1 MSAKRAASIF
11 NGNPLSPG
19 SFCQRDSAFCWVAF
33 GLVCAML
40 VVAAQIC
47 RADDRTPLKPGWNLF
62 TPEQDIQ
69 IGQQASR
76 RVARQVVLLD
86 DPRVDNYLDALGKRL
101 ASYAPG
107 YKYPYQYRCVNDQ
120 NINAFALPGGFIYID
135 RGVIEAAD
143 DEAQL
148 AGVMAH
154 ETSHV
159 ALRHG
164 TNQVS
169 KAEAWRIP
177 LGLLGAAGG
186 LTGLIGQVGA
196 GFTLNSII
204 LKYSRDDETQADVL
218 GTQILYDSGYD
229 PRALEQFFEK
239 IEAESKGKEPAQ
251 FFSDH
256 PNPGNRI
263 GRIDEEVDKLGGPEP
278 NYRSDSDDFRSIK
291 IYVMKLPKP
300 PKSARK

>member
-1 MSAKRAASIF
+1 MVLAAI
-11 NGNPLSPG
+11 
-19 SFCQRDSAFCWVAF
+19 
-33 GLVCAML
+33 
-40 VVAAQIC
+40 QIC
-47 RADDRTPLKPGWNLF
+47 WADERTPLKPGWNLF

-69 IGQQASR
+69 IGQQAS
-76 RVARQVVLLD
+76 ARIGQQVLLLND
-86 DPRVDNYLDALGKRL
+86 ARVDNYLDALGKKL
-101 ASYAPG
+101 TGYAPG

-120 NINAFALPGGFIYID
+120 NINAFALPGGFVYIN

-164 TNQVS
+164 TNEVS

-186 LTGLIGQVGA
+186 LGGLIGQVGA
-196 GFTLNSII
+196 GFTLDSII
-204 LKYSRDDETQADVL
+204 LKYSRDDETQADVM
-218 GTQILYDSGYD
+218 GTQILHDSGYD
-229 PRALEQFFEK
+229 PRALTQFFEK

-263 GRIDEEVDKLGGPEP
+263 GRIDEEVDTLGGPEP
-278 NYRSDSDDFRSIK
+278 NYRSDSDDFHSIK

-300 PKSARK
+300 PKRPTGK

>member
-1 MSAKRAASIF
+1 
-11 NGNPLSPG
+11 
-19 SFCQRDSAFCWVAF
+19 
-33 GLVCAML
+33 
-40 VVAAQIC
+40 
-47 RADDRTPLKPGWNLF
+47 
-62 TPEQDIQ
+62 
-69 IGQQASR
+69 
-76 RVARQVVLLD
+76 
-86 DPRVDNYLDALGKRL
+86 
-101 ASYAPG
+101 
-107 YKYPYQYRCVNDQ
+107 
-120 NINAFALPGGFIYID
+120 
-135 RGVIEAAD
+135 
-143 DEAQL
+143 
-148 AGVMAH
+148 VMAH

-186 LTGLIGQVGA
+186 LGGLIGQVGA

-229 PRALEQFFEK
+229 PRALAQFFEK

-291 IYVMKLPKP
+291 IYVMKLPQP
-300 PKSARK
+300 PKAPGSKSHQIWGYSKPHS

>member
-1 MSAKRAASIF
+1 MRAKGRMRVPAGDIS
-11 NGNPLSPG
+11 
-19 SFCQRDSAFCWVAF
+19 CQGDVALRWVAF
-33 GLVCAML
+33 GIACAML
-40 VVAAQIC
+40 LATAQIC

-69 IGQQASR
+69 IGQQASAR
-76 RVARQVVLLD
+76 IGRQVPLLN
-86 DPRVDNYLDALGKRL
+86 DPRVDNYLDALGKKL
-101 ASYAPG
+101 ALYAPG

-120 NINAFALPGGFIYID
+120 NINAFALTGGFIYID

-186 LTGLIGQVGA
+186 LTGLIGQVGG
-196 GFTLNSII
+196 GFTLNSIV

-229 PRALEQFFEK
+229 PRALAQFFEK
-239 IEAESKGKEPAQ
+239 I
-251 FFSDH
+251 
-256 PNPGNRI
+256 
-263 GRIDEEVDKLGGPEP
+263 
-278 NYRSDSDDFRSIK
+278 
-291 IYVMKLPKP
+291 
-300 PKSARK
+300 

>member
-1 MSAKRAASIF
+1 MRRISRAA
-11 NGNPLSPG
+11 LS
-19 SFCQRDSAFCWVAF
+19 RNDSSRQHDV
-33 GLVCAML
+33 GLRRIVLGFVFAIVIAL
-40 VVAAQIC
+40 AQIC
-47 RADDRTPLKPGWNLF
+47 WAEARTPVKPGWNLF

-69 IGQQASR
+69 IGQQASAR
-76 RVARQVVLLD
+76 IGRQVPLLN
-86 DPRVDNYLDALGKRL
+86 DPRVDDYLDALGKRL

-107 YKYPYQYRCVNDQ
+107 YKFPYQYRCVNDE
-120 NINAFALPGGFIYID
+120 NINAFALPGGFIYIN

-186 LTGLIGQVGA
+186 LGGLIGQVGA

-229 PRALEQFFEK
+229 PRALAQFFEK

-300 PKSARK
+300 PKRAGK

>member
-1 MSAKRAASIF
+1 MRRISAAA
-11 NGNPLSPG
+11 LS
-19 SFCQRDSAFCWVAF
+19 RNDSSRQYDVALRRIALGF
-33 GLVCAML
+33 VFAMVIAL
-40 VVAAQIC
+40 AQIC
-47 RADDRTPLKPGWNLF
+47 SADARTPLKPGWNLF

-69 IGQQASR
+69 IGQQASAR
-76 RVARQVVLLD
+76 IGRQVLLLN
-86 DPRVDNYLDALGKRL
+86 DPRVDDYLDALGKRL

-107 YKYPYQYRCVNDQ
+107 YKFPYQYRCVNDE
-120 NINAFALPGGFIYID
+120 NINAFALPGGFIYIN

-186 LTGLIGQVGA
+186 LGGLIGQVGA

-218 GTQILYDSGYD
+218 GTQILYDAGYD
-229 PRALEQFFEK
+229 PRALAQFFEK
-239 IEAESKGKEPAQ
+239 IEADSKGKEPAQ

-300 PKSARK
+300 PKHARK

>member
-1 MSAKRAASIF
+1 MRRSSRAALSRGDSSRQHDVALHSIALGF
-11 NGNPLSPG
+11 
-19 SFCQRDSAFCWVAF
+19 AFAI
-33 GLVCAML
+33 
-40 VVAAQIC
+40 VVSLAQIC
-47 RADDRTPLKPGWNLF
+47 WADARTPLRPGWNLF

-69 IGQQASR
+69 IGQQASAR
-76 RVARQVVLLD
+76 IGRQVLLLNDPLVD
-86 DPRVDNYLDALGKRL
+86 DYLDALGKKL

-107 YKYPYQYRCVNDQ
+107 YKFPYRYRCVNDE
-120 NINAFALPGGFIYID
+120 NINAFALPGGFIYIN

-177 LGLLGAAGG
+177 FGLLGAAGG
-186 LTGLIGQVGA
+186 LGGLIGQVGA
-196 GFTLNSII
+196 GFTLSSII

-218 GTQILYDSGYD
+218 GTQILYDAGYD
-229 PRALEQFFEK
+229 PRALAQFFEK
-239 IEAESKGKEPAQ
+239 IEAEAKGKEPAQ

-278 NYRSDSDDFRSIK
+278 NYRSDSGDFRSIK
-291 IYVMKLPKP
+291 IHVMKLPKP
-300 PKSARK
+300 PKHAGK

>member
-1 MSAKRAASIF
+1 MRS
-11 NGNPLSPG
+11 N
-19 SFCQRDSAFCWVAF
+19 
-33 GLVCAML
+33 
-40 VVAAQIC
+40 AQIRIR
-47 RADDRTPLKPGWNLF
+47 RAGVSRQGGAFLRWLMLGLGCAILLAAIQICWADERTVLKPGWNLF

-69 IGQQASR
+69 IGRRASAN
-76 RVARQVVLLD
+76 VGRQVLLLN
-86 DPRVDNYLDALGKRL
+86 DPRVDNYLDALGKKL

-107 YKYPYQYRCVNDQ
+107 YKFPYQYRCVNDE
-120 NINAFALPGGFIYID
+120 NVNAFALPGGFIYID

-169 KAEAWRIP
+169 KADAWQIP
-177 LGLLGAAGG
+177 LGVLGNAGG
-186 LTGLIGQVGA
+186 LGRLMAQLGG
-196 GFTLNSII
+196 GFTLNSIV

-218 GTQILYDSGYD
+218 GTQILFDAGYD
-229 PRALEQFFEK
+229 PRALAQFFEK

-278 NYRSDSDDFRSIK
+278 NYQSDSDDFRSIK

-300 PKSARK
+300 PKAAGK

>member
-1 MSAKRAASIF
+1 MNGHGWARVHKGGQGDSIVRR
-11 NGNPLSPG
+11 L
-19 SFCQRDSAFCWVAF
+19 VL
-33 GLVCAML
+33 GLVCATLL
-40 VVAAQIC
+40 VAIEMC
-47 RADDRTPLKPGWNLF
+47 WADARTPLKPGWNLF

-69 IGQQASR
+69 IGKQAS
-76 RVARQVVLLD
+76 ATIGQQVLLLN
-86 DPRVDNYLDALGKRL
+86 DPRVDDYLDALGKKL

-107 YKYPYQYRCVNDQ
+107 YKYPYQYRCVNDE
-120 NINAFALPGGFIYID
+120 NINAFALPGGFIYVN
-135 RGVIEAAD
+135 RGVIEASD
-143 DEAQL
+143 NEAQL
-148 AGVMAH
+148 AGIIAH

-186 LTGLIGQVGA
+186 LGGLMAQVGA
-196 GFTLNSII
+196 GLTLNSIV

-229 PRALEQFFEK
+229 PRALAQFFEK
-239 IEAESKGKEPAQ
+239 IEAESKGRQPAQ

-256 PNPGNRI
+256 PNPGNRTE
-263 GRIDEEVDKLGGPEP
+263 RVDEEVEKLGGPEP
-278 NYRSDSDDFRSIK
+278 NYRTDSDDFRSVK

-300 PKSARK
+300 PKPARK

>member
-1 MSAKRAASIF
+1 MSGRGRARLPKANTFRRGGTAGCRVVLGLACAILLVAKI
-11 NGNPLSPG
+11 
-19 SFCQRDSAFCWVAF
+19 CW
-33 GLVCAML
+33 
-40 VVAAQIC
+40 
-47 RADDRTPLKPGWNLF
+47 ADARTPLKPGWNLF

-69 IGQQASR
+69 MGRQAAAKTGQQ
-76 RVARQVVLLD
+76 VLLLN
-86 DPRVDNYLDALGKRL
+86 DPRVDDYLDALGKRL

-107 YKYPYQYRCVNDQ
+107 YKYPYQYRCVNDEG
-120 NINAFALPGGFIYID
+120 INAFALPGGFIYIN

-143 DEAQL
+143 NEAQL

-169 KAEAWRIP
+169 KADAWRIP

-186 LTGLIGQVGA
+186 LGGLMAQVGA
-196 GFTLNSII
+196 GFTLNSIV

-229 PRALEQFFEK
+229 PRALAQFFEK
-239 IEAESKGKEPAQ
+239 LQAEFRGKQAAQ

-256 PNPGNRI
+256 PNPGNRT
-263 GRIDEEVDKLGGPEP
+263 GRVDEEVDKLGGPEP
-278 NYRSDSDDFRSIK
+278 NYQTDSDDFRSIK
-291 IYVMKLPKP
+291 IYLMKLPKP
-300 PKSARK
+300 PKHAGK

>member
-1 MSAKRAASIF
+1 MRS
-11 NGNPLSPG
+11 N
-19 SFCQRDSAFCWVAF
+19 
-33 GLVCAML
+33 
-40 VVAAQIC
+40 AQIRIR
-47 RADDRTPLKPGWNLF
+47 RAGVSRQGGAFLRWLMLGLGCAILLAAIQICWADERTPLKPGWNLF

-69 IGQQASR
+69 IGTKASA
-76 RVARQVVLLD
+76 RVGRQVLLLN
-86 DPRVDNYLDALGKRL
+86 DPRVDNYLDALGKKL

-107 YKYPYQYRCVNDQ
+107 YKFPYQYRCVNDE
-120 NINAFALPGGFIYID
+120 NVNAFALPGGFIYID

-186 LTGLIGQVGA
+186 LGGLMAQVGG
-196 GFTLNSII
+196 GFTLNSIV

-218 GTQILYDSGYD
+218 GTQILYDAGYD
-229 PRALEQFFEK
+229 PRALAQFFEK
-239 IEAESKGKEPAQ
+239 IEAESKEKEPAQ

-278 NYRSDSDDFRSIK
+278 NYQSDSDDFRSIK

-300 PKSARK
+300 PKVAGK

>member
-1 MSAKRAASIF
+1 MRRISRAA
-11 NGNPLSPG
+11 LS
-19 SFCQRDSAFCWVAF
+19 RNDSSRQHDV
-33 GLVCAML
+33 GLRRIALGFVFAMVIAL
-40 VVAAQIC
+40 AQIC
-47 RADDRTPLKPGWNLF
+47 WAEARTPVKPGWNLF
-62 TPEQDIQ
+62 TPEQNIQ
-69 IGQQASR
+69 IGQQASAR
-76 RVARQVVLLD
+76 IGRQVLLLN
-86 DPRVDNYLDALGKRL
+86 DPRVDDYLDALGKRL

-107 YKYPYQYRCVNDQ
+107 YKFPYQYRCVNDG
-120 NINAFALPGGFIYID
+120 NINAFALPGGFIYIN

-177 LGLLGAAGG
+177 LGLLGPAGG
-186 LTGLIGQVGA
+186 LGGLIGQVGA

-218 GTQILYDSGYD
+218 GTQILYDAGYD
-229 PRALEQFFEK
+229 PRALAQFFEK

-300 PKSARK
+300 PKRAGK

>member
-1 MSAKRAASIF
+1 MRRISRAA
-11 NGNPLSPG
+11 LS
-19 SFCQRDSAFCWVAF
+19 RNDSSRQHDVALRRIALGF
-33 GLVCAML
+33 VFAMVIAL
-40 VVAAQIC
+40 AQIC
-47 RADDRTPLKPGWNLF
+47 WAEARTAVKPGWNLF

-69 IGQQASR
+69 IGQQAS
-76 RVARQVVLLD
+76 AKIGRQVLLLN
-86 DPRVDNYLDALGKRL
+86 DPRVDDYLDALGKRL

-107 YKYPYQYRCVNDQ
+107 YKFPYQYRCVNDE
-120 NINAFALPGGFIYID
+120 NINAFALPGGFIYIN

-186 LTGLIGQVGA
+186 LGGLIGQVGA

-218 GTQILYDSGYD
+218 GTQILYDAGYD
-229 PRALEQFFEK
+229 PRALAQFFEK

-278 NYRSDSDDFRSIK
+278 DYRSDSDDFRGIK
-291 IYVMKLPKP
+291 IYIMKLPKP
-300 PKSARK
+300 PKRAGK

>member
-1 MSAKRAASIF
+1 MSGRGRARLPKADTFRQGGTASRWIV
-11 NGNPLSPG
+11 L
-19 SFCQRDSAFCWVAF
+19 
-33 GLVCAML
+33 GLVCATLL
-40 VVAAQIC
+40 VAKIC
-47 RADDRTPLKPGWNLF
+47 WADARTPLKPGWNLF

-69 IGQQASR
+69 MGRRAAAKTGQQ
-76 RVARQVVLLD
+76 VLLLN
-86 DPRVDNYLDALGKRL
+86 DPRVDDYLDALGKKL

-107 YKYPYQYRCVNDQ
+107 YKYPYQYRCVNDEAV
-120 NINAFALPGGFIYID
+120 NAFALPGGFIYVN
-135 RGVIEAAD
+135 RGAIEAAD
-143 DEAQL
+143 NEAQL

-186 LTGLIGQVGA
+186 LGGLMARVGA
-196 GFTLNSII
+196 GFTLNSIV

-229 PRALEQFFEK
+229 PRALAQFFE
-239 IEAESKGKEPAQ
+239 ELQAESKGKRAAQ

-256 PNPGNRI
+256 PNPGNRT
-263 GRIDEEVDKLGGPEP
+263 GRVDEEVDKLGGPEP
-278 NYRSDSDDFRSIK
+278 NYQTDSDDFHSIK

-300 PKSARK
+300 PKPARK

>member
-1 MSAKRAASIF
+1 MRTSSRASLPRSDAS
-11 NGNPLSPG
+11 GPRSSCL
-19 SFCQRDSAFCWVAF
+19 RDAALRLRTLALAFAF
-33 GLVCAML
+33 ALVL
-40 VVAAQIC
+40 AQIC
-47 RADDRTPLKPGWNLF
+47 RSDERTPLKPGWNLF

-69 IGQQASR
+69 IGQQASAR
-76 RVARQVVLLD
+76 IGRQVLLLN
-86 DPRVDNYLDALGKRL
+86 DPRVDDYLDALGKKL

-107 YKYPYQYRCVNDQ
+107 YKFPYQYRCVNDE
-120 NINAFALPGGFIYID
+120 NINAFALPGGFIYIN

-186 LTGLIGQVGA
+186 LGGLIGQVGA

-218 GTQILYDSGYD
+218 GTQILYDAGYD

-239 IEAESKGKEPAQ
+239 IEADTKGKEPAQ

-291 IYVMKLPKP
+291 IYLMKLPKP
-300 PKSARK
+300 PKRAGK

>member
-1 MSAKRAASIF
+1 MRRNSLALPS
-11 NGNPLSPG
+11 G
-19 SFCQRDSAFCWVAF
+19 SAFSRYSDAFVRWLMLGLGCAVVFAAVQTCW
-33 GLVCAML
+33 
-40 VVAAQIC
+40 
-47 RADDRTPLKPGWNLF
+47 ADARTPLKPGWNLF

-69 IGQQASR
+69 IGQRASA
-76 RVARQVVLLD
+76 RVGRQVLLLND
-86 DPRVDNYLDALGKRL
+86 ARVDNYLDALGKKL
-101 ASYAPG
+101 AGYAPG

-120 NINAFALPGGFIYID
+120 NINAFALPGGFIYIN

-164 TNQVS
+164 TNEVS

-186 LTGLIGQVGA
+186 LGGLIGEVGA
-196 GFTLNSII
+196 GFTLDSII
-204 LKYSRDDETQADVL
+204 LKYSRDDETQADVM

-229 PRALEQFFEK
+229 PRALTQFFEK
-239 IEAESKGKEPAQ
+239 IEAETKGKQPAQ

-278 NYRSDSDDFRSIK
+278 NYRSDSDDFHSIK

-300 PKSARK
+300 PKRPTGK

>member
-1 MSAKRAASIF
+1 MRF
-11 NGNPLSPG
+11 
-19 SFCQRDSAFCWVAF
+19 RWVVPA
-33 GLVCAML
+33 LVCAIVL
-40 VVAAQIC
+40 AAMQIC
-47 RADDRTPLKPGWNLF
+47 WADERTPLKPGWNLF

-69 IGQQASR
+69 IGQQASAR
-76 RVARQVVLLD
+76 IGRQVLLLN
-86 DPRVDNYLDALGKRL
+86 DPRVDDYLDALGKRL
-101 ASYAPG
+101 ADRAPG
-107 YKYPYQYRCVNDQ
+107 YKFPYQYRCVNDQ

-186 LTGLIGQVGA
+186 LGGLIGQAGG
-196 GFTLNSII
+196 GFTLNSIV

-229 PRALEQFFEK
+229 PRALAQFFEK
-239 IEAESKGKEPAQ
+239 IEAESKGKQPAQ

-263 GRIDEEVDKLGGPEP
+263 GRIDDEVDKLGGPEP

-300 PKSARK
+300 PKPAGK

>member
-1 MSAKRAASIF
+1 MRS
-11 NGNPLSPG
+11 N
-19 SFCQRDSAFCWVAF
+19 
-33 GLVCAML
+33 
-40 VVAAQIC
+40 AQIRIR
-47 RADDRTPLKPGWNLF
+47 RAGVSRQGGAFLRWLMLGLGCAILLAAIQICWADERTVLKPGWNLF

-69 IGQQASR
+69 IGRRASAT
-76 RVARQVVLLD
+76 VGRQVLLLN
-86 DPRVDNYLDALGKRL
+86 DPRVDNYLDALGKKL

-107 YKYPYQYRCVNDQ
+107 YKFPYQYRCVNDE
-120 NINAFALPGGFIYID
+120 NVNAFALPGGFIYID

-186 LTGLIGQVGA
+186 LGGLMAQLGG
-196 GFTLNSII
+196 GFTLNSIV

-218 GTQILYDSGYD
+218 GTQILYDAGYD
-229 PRALEQFFEK
+229 PRALAQFFEK

-278 NYRSDSDDFRSIK
+278 NYQSDSDDFRSIK

-300 PKSARK
+300 PKAAGK

>member
-1 MSAKRAASIF
+1 MSGRGRVRFLKADTFRQGGTDGRRLVWGLTCAI
-11 NGNPLSPG
+11 LLVTTI
-19 SFCQRDSAFCWVAF
+19 CW
-33 GLVCAML
+33 
-40 VVAAQIC
+40 
-47 RADDRTPLKPGWNLF
+47 ADARTPLKPGWNLF
-62 TPEQDIQ
+62 TPEQDVQ
-69 IGQQASR
+69 IGARAS
-76 RVARQVVLLD
+76 AKIGRQILLLN
-86 DPRVDNYLDALGKRL
+86 DPRVDDYLDALGKRL
-101 ASYAPG
+101 ASSAPG
-107 YKYPYQYRCVNDQ
+107 YKYPYQYRCVNDEGV
-120 NINAFALPGGFIYID
+120 NAFALPGGFIYIN

-143 DEAQL
+143 NEAQL

-186 LTGLIGQVGA
+186 LGGLMAQAGA
-196 GFTLNSII
+196 GFTLNSIV

-229 PRALEQFFEK
+229 PRALAQFFEK
-239 IEAESKGKEPAQ
+239 IAAESKGKQPAQ

-256 PNPGNRI
+256 PNPGNRT
-263 GRIDEEVDKLGGPEP
+263 GRVDEEVDKLGGPEP
-278 NYRSDSDDFRSIK
+278 DYQTDSDDFRSIK

-300 PKSARK
+300 PKHTGK

>member
-1 MSAKRAASIF
+1 MRRISRAA
-11 NGNPLSPG
+11 LS
-19 SFCQRDSAFCWVAF
+19 RNDSSRQHDV
-33 GLVCAML
+33 GLRRIVLGFVFAIVIAL
-40 VVAAQIC
+40 AQIC
-47 RADDRTPLKPGWNLF
+47 WAEARTPVKPGWNLF

-69 IGQQASR
+69 IGQQASAR
-76 RVARQVVLLD
+76 IGRQVLLLN
-86 DPRVDNYLDALGKRL
+86 DPRVDDYLDALGKRL

-107 YKYPYQYRCVNDQ
+107 YKFPYQYRCVNDE
-120 NINAFALPGGFIYID
+120 NINAFALPGGFIYIN

-177 LGLLGAAGG
+177 LGLLGPAGG
-186 LTGLIGQVGA
+186 LGGLIGQVGA

-218 GTQILYDSGYD
+218 GTQILYDAGYD
-229 PRALEQFFEK
+229 PRALAQFFEK

-291 IYVMKLPKP
+291 IYVMKLPEP
-300 PKSARK
+300 PKRARK

>member
-1 MSAKRAASIF
+1 MRRRGRIPIRGMDSSGPDAARAASRW
-11 NGNPLSPG
+11 LG
-19 SFCQRDSAFCWVAF
+19 SGITCVMV
-33 GLVCAML
+33 L
-40 VVAAQIC
+40 AAIQIC
-47 RADDRTPLKPGWNLF
+47 WADARTPLKPGWNLF

-69 IGQQASR
+69 IGKQASAG
-76 RVARQVVLLD
+76 VGRQVLLLN
-86 DPRVDNYLDALGKRL
+86 DPRVDNYLDALGKKL

-107 YKYPYQYRCVNDQ
+107 YQYPYQYRCVNDQ
-120 NINAFALPGGFIYID
+120 SINAFALPGGFIYIN

-143 DEAQL
+143 NEAQL

-186 LTGLIGQVGA
+186 LGGLIGQVGA

-204 LKYSRDDETQADVL
+204 LKYSRDDETQADVM

-229 PRALEQFFEK
+229 PRALAQFFEE

-278 NYRSDSDDFRSIK
+278 NYRSDSEDFHSIK

-300 PKSARK
+300 PKRAGK

>member
-1 MSAKRAASIF
+1 MRRYMRACLTRNAS
-11 NGNPLSPG
+11 LSPLPG
-19 SFCQRDSAFCWVAF
+19 RFRWVVPA
-33 GLVCAML
+33 LVCAIVL
-40 VVAAQIC
+40 AAMQIC
-47 RADDRTPLKPGWNLF
+47 WADERTPLKPGWNLF

-69 IGQQASR
+69 IGQQASAR
-76 RVARQVVLLD
+76 IGRQVLLLN
-86 DPRVDNYLDALGKRL
+86 DPRVDDYLDALGKRL
-101 ASYAPG
+101 ADRAPG
-107 YKYPYQYRCVNDQ
+107 YKFPYQYRCVNDQ

-186 LTGLIGQVGA
+186 LGGLIGQAGG
-196 GFTLNSII
+196 GFTLNSIV

-229 PRALEQFFEK
+229 PRALAQFFEK
-239 IEAESKGKEPAQ
+239 IEAESKGKQPAQ

-263 GRIDEEVDKLGGPEP
+263 GRIDDEVDKLGGPEP
-278 NYRSDSDDFRSIK
+278 KYRSDSGDFRSIK

-300 PKSARK
+300 PKPAGK

>member
-1 MSAKRAASIF
+1 MALAAI
-11 NGNPLSPG
+11 GMAG
-19 SFCQRDSAFCWVAF
+19 
-33 GLVCAML
+33 
-40 VVAAQIC
+40 
-47 RADDRTPLKPGWNLF
+47 ADNRTPLKPGWNLF

-69 IGQQASR
+69 IGKQAS
-76 RVARQVVLLD
+76 AKIGQEVLLLN
-86 DPRVDNYLDALGKRL
+86 DPRVDNYLDALGKKL
-101 ASYAPG
+101 AARAPG

-120 NINAFALPGGFIYID
+120 NINAFALPGGFIYVN

-143 DEAQL
+143 NEAQL
-148 AGVMAH
+148 AGIMAH

-186 LTGLIGQVGA
+186 LGGLIAQVGG
-196 GFTLNSII
+196 GFTLNSIV

-229 PRALEQFFEK
+229 PRALAQFFEK

-256 PNPGNRI
+256 PNPGNRTA
-263 GRIDEEVDKLGGPEP
+263 RVDEEVDKLGGPEP
-278 NYRSDSDDFRSIK
+278 NYRSDSDDFHSIK
-291 IYVMKLPKP
+291 SYVMKLPKP
-300 PKSARK
+300 PKPAGK

>member
-1 MSAKRAASIF
+1 MTFRCRAL
-11 NGNPLSPG
+11 G
-19 SFCQRDSAFCWVAF
+19 
-33 GLVCAML
+33 
-40 VVAAQIC
+40 VVFAIALAAAQIS
-47 RADDRTPLKPGWNLF
+47 RAHDRTPLKPGWNLF

-69 IGQQASR
+69 IGQQASAR
-76 RVARQVVLLD
+76 IGRQVLLLN
-86 DPRVDNYLDALGKRL
+86 DPRVDDYLDALGKRL

-107 YKYPYQYRCVNDQ
+107 YKFPYQYRCVNDE
-120 NINAFALPGGFIYID
+120 NINAFALPGGFIYIN

-186 LTGLIGQVGA
+186 LGGLIGQVGA
-196 GFTLNSII
+196 GFTLSSII
-204 LKYSRDDETQADVL
+204 LRYSRDDETQADVL
-218 GTQILYDSGYD
+218 GTQILYDASYD
-229 PRALEQFFEK
+229 PRALAQFFEK
-239 IEAESKGKEPAQ
+239 IEAETQGKEPAQ

-291 IYVMKLPKP
+291 IYLMKLPKP
-300 PKSARK
+300 PKRAGK

>member
-1 MSAKRAASIF
+1 MRRYMRACLTRSASLRR
-11 NGNPLSPG
+11 LPG
-19 SFCQRDSAFCWVAF
+19 RFRWVVHA
-33 GLVCAML
+33 LVCAIVL
-40 VVAAQIC
+40 AAMQIC
-47 RADDRTPLKPGWNLF
+47 WADERTPLKPGWNLF

-69 IGQQASR
+69 IGQQASAR
-76 RVARQVVLLD
+76 IGRQVLLLN
-86 DPRVDNYLDALGKRL
+86 DPRVDDYLDALGKRL
-101 ASYAPG
+101 ADRAPG
-107 YKYPYQYRCVNDQ
+107 YKFPYQYRCVNDQ

-186 LTGLIGQVGA
+186 LGGLIGQAGG
-196 GFTLNSII
+196 GFTLNSIV

-229 PRALEQFFEK
+229 PRALAQFFEK
-239 IEAESKGKEPAQ
+239 IEAESKGKQPAQ

-263 GRIDEEVDKLGGPEP
+263 GRIDDEVDKLGGPEP

-300 PKSARK
+300 PKPAGK

>member
-1 MSAKRAASIF
+1 MNGHGWARIRLGSGFRQGYAALHWLAL
-11 NGNPLSPG
+11 GLSCG
-19 SFCQRDSAFCWVAF
+19 ILFAAIQVCW
-33 GLVCAML
+33 
-40 VVAAQIC
+40 
-47 RADDRTPLKPGWNLF
+47 ADARTPLKPGWNLF
-62 TPEQDIQ
+62 TPEQDVQIGKQ
-69 IGQQASR
+69 ASARIGQQ
-76 RVARQVVLLD
+76 VLLLN
-86 DPRVDNYLDALGKRL
+86 DPRVDDYLDALGKKL

-107 YKYPYQYRCVNDQ
+107 YKYPYQYRCVNDE
-120 NINAFALPGGFIYID
+120 NINAFALPGGFIYIN

-143 DEAQL
+143 NEAQL

-186 LTGLIGQVGA
+186 LMAQVGA
-196 GFTLNSII
+196 GFTLNSIV

-229 PRALEQFFEK
+229 PRALAQFFEK
-239 IEAESKGKEPAQ
+239 IESESKGRQPAQ

-256 PNPGNRI
+256 PNPGNRTE
-263 GRIDEEVDKLGGPEP
+263 RVDEEVEKLGGPEP
-278 NYRSDSDDFRSIK
+278 NYRTDSDDFRSVK

-300 PKSARK
+300 PKPARK

>member
-1 MSAKRAASIF
+1 MRRISAAA
-11 NGNPLSPG
+11 LS
-19 SFCQRDSAFCWVAF
+19 RNDSSRQYDVALRRIALGF
-33 GLVCAML
+33 VFAMVIAL
-40 VVAAQIC
+40 AQIC
-47 RADDRTPLKPGWNLF
+47 WADARTPLKPGWNLF

-69 IGQQASR
+69 IGQQASAR
-76 RVARQVVLLD
+76 IGRQVLLLN
-86 DPRVDNYLDALGKRL
+86 DPRVDDYLDALGKRL

-107 YKYPYQYRCVNDQ
+107 YKFPYQYRCVNDE
-120 NINAFALPGGFIYID
+120 NINAFALPGGFIYIN

-186 LTGLIGQVGA
+186 LGGLIGQVGA
-196 GFTLNSII
+196 GFTLSSII

-218 GTQILYDSGYD
+218 GTQILYDAGYD
-229 PRALEQFFEK
+229 PRALAQFFEK

-300 PKSARK
+300 PKHARK

>member
-1 MSAKRAASIF
+1 MRSNRIRILRGGFSPPGDAFVRRLMVGLGCAIVLAAI
-11 NGNPLSPG
+11 
-19 SFCQRDSAFCWVAF
+19 QVCW
-33 GLVCAML
+33 
-40 VVAAQIC
+40 
-47 RADDRTPLKPGWNLF
+47 ADERTALKPGWNLF
-62 TPEQDIQ
+62 SPEQDIQ
-69 IGQQASR
+69 MGRQASA
-76 RVARQVVLLD
+76 RVGRQVLLLN
-86 DPRVDNYLDALGKRL
+86 DPRVDNYLDALGKKL

-107 YKYPYQYRCVNDQ
+107 YKFPYQYRCVNDE
-120 NINAFALPGGFIYID
+120 NVNAFALPGGFIYID
-135 RGVIEAAD
+135 RGVFEAAD

-186 LTGLIGQVGA
+186 LGGLMAQVGA
-196 GFTLNSII
+196 GFTLNSIV

-218 GTQILYDSGYD
+218 GTQILYDAGYD
-229 PRALEQFFEK
+229 PRALAQFFEL
-239 IEAESKGKEPAQ
+239 IEAESKGKEPAE

-278 NYRSDSDDFRSIK
+278 NYQRDSDDFHSIK
-291 IYVMKLPKP
+291 IYLMKLPKP
-300 PKSARK
+300 PKAAGK